1 MADAILKRCP
11 VCRTSKPLDAFY
23 KAGTAAYCIPC
34 EKEYKREHYRKN
46 AEHYKARTVAWSR
59 ANKERKSE
67 ADRAYREANR
77 ERCAERAK
85 AYQRAHKQDHL
96 RLSNESRQRNLH
108 TYRAREAAYR
118 ERTRAICN
126 ERIKEWKRRN
136 PDAIVFYAGKRRA
149 AELQALPAWADL
161 DAISVVYKRAQEMGS
176 GYHVDHVVPLVSQF
190 VCGLHCEANLQILT
204 AKENARKN
212 NRHWPDMW

>member
-96 RLSNESRQRNLH
+96 RLSNESRQRN
-108 TYRAREAAYR
+108 
-118 ERTRAICN
+118 
-126 ERIKEWKRRN
+126 KEWKRRN